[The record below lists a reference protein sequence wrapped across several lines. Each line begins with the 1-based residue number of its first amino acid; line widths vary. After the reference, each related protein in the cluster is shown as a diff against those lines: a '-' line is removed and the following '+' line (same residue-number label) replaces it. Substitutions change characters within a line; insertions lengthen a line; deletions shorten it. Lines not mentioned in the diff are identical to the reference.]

1 MKLYVDKSR
10 LLPASDPLARQIHI
24 SQGTFLELLDIAARE
39 FGYRTN
45 ISYFPEGEYASAVV
59 EERPVAALE
68 LQLDPSTVKDSLF
81 SQIPKRHTNK
91 RPYDV
96 KRPVSAAELAKVY
109 SLAGTDRILWRAI
122 TSEPQRT
129 AVAEICREAMAVETS
144 SPERNRETANWF
156 RFSDH
161 EMRQRRDGFGIA
173 QNGVEG
179 PKKWIAE
186 TFILSR
192 KRAADPKGA
201 FAQGAVTQTEEQA
214 DSTATFVALISKM
227 NTRLDQVVTGRAY
240 ARVDLTA
247 ARLGLKIQPFSQVLE
262 EYPEMAELQKRMKQ
276 TLRVADGHTVQMLF
290 RLGHAKPGP
299 HTPRRDISALIRT
312 RPAGT

>member
-1 MKLYVDKSR
+1 MERRDFLKTATVSTMAALFGCAPRLPEPGWQVSGNQADDIRLRVLECAILAPNSHNVQPWLVETTSANTMKLYVDKSR
-10 LLPASDPLARQIHI
+10 LLPASDPLARQIQI

-129 AVAEICREAMAVETS
+129 AVAEICREARPLRLQVPREIVRRPTGSGSATTKCDSGATGSGLPRMGWRVR
-144 SPERNRETANWF
+144 RN
-156 RFSDH
+156 
-161 EMRQRRDGFGIA
+161 G
-173 QNGVEG
+173 
-179 PKKWIAE
+179 
-186 TFILSR
+186 
-192 KRAADPKGA
+192 
-201 FAQGAVTQTEEQA
+201 
-214 DSTATFVALISKM
+214 
-227 NTRLDQVVTGRAY
+227 
-240 ARVDLTA
+240 
-247 ARLGLKIQPFSQVLE
+247 
-262 EYPEMAELQKRMKQ
+262 
-276 TLRVADGHTVQMLF
+276 
-290 RLGHAKPGP
+290 
-299 HTPRRDISALIRT
+299 
-312 RPAGT
+312 